1 MFYVNQYESFMN
13 QFMNND
19 FIKQAT
25 ENQKM
30 FVKMTETNM
39 EKVQSYFKEHDIF
52 NVEKQMKEFEQ
63 FFHSNEIFKNF
74 SHAQQLY
81 LDQFNKV
88 LKVSKEHQDKTKEL
102 FEEHRELA
110 TQFKD
115 ELTASVQT
123 KDVKNVVTAIKN
135 YSKAVTASNVEVLDK
150 SVKKL
155 KVSLAA

>member
-1 MFYVNQYESFMN
+1 MFNVNQYESFMN

-30 FVKMTETNM
+30 FVKMTESNM
-39 EKVQSYFKEHDIF
+39 EKVQSFFKEHDVF

-63 FFHSNEIFKNF
+63 FFHSNEMLKPF
-74 SHAQQLY
+74 SQAQQLY
-81 LDQFNKV
+81 LDQLNKV

-102 FEEHRELA
+102 FEEHHKLA
-110 TQFKD
+110 SQFKD

-150 SVKKL
+150 SVKEL
-155 KVSLAA
+155 KVNVAA